1 MEAFMNRNKVRLLR
15 EALFTALRP
24 FGLEQKISVSLGNAS
39 FSSSSVE
46 FKVNLNEV
54 AADGL
59 VLSRE
64 AVAFQEQA
72 PRYGL
77 MSSDLGQTFHSRGKS
92 FRITGLNT
100 RAKRYPINAEDIST
114 GKRFKFASET
124 VVRSLAVV
132 V

>member
-1 MEAFMNRNKVRLLR
+1 MNRNKVRLLR
-15 EALFTALRP
+15 EALFTALIP

-46 FKVNLNEV
+46 FKVNLNEI
-54 AADGL
+54 ASDGL

-64 AVAFQEQA
+64 AVAFKEQA

-77 MSSDLGQTFHSRGKS
+77 MSSDLGRIFHSRGKS